1 VAIAERVLMDS
12 ITLEVCAVSQ
22 VALFPGTG

>member
-12 ITLEVCAVSQ
+12 IILEVCVVSQ